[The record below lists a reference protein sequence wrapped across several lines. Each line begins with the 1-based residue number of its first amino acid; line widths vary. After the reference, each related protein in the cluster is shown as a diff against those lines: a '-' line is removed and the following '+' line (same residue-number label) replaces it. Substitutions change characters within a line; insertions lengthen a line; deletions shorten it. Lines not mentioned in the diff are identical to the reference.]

1 MQRARAV
8 ATTLPFVLPTPV
20 GRKIEVAAKRSWAI
34 VFVVGTIAFMA
45 YQVFLMNSTA
55 TKGYTLRNLEKQL
68 DQLHATVMTYE
79 NRSAELQALHTIEK
93 RIEGLG
99 YVTVDQM
106 EFVEVARGSY
116 ALAR

>member
-1 MQRARAV
+1 M
-8 ATTLPFVLPTPV
+8 PV

-34 VFVVGTIAFMA
+34 VFVVGALACGA
-45 YQVFLMNSTA
+45 YYVFLMNGTA

-68 DQLHATVMTYE
+68 DQLRATVMTYE
-79 NRSAELQALHTIEK
+79 NRSAELQALRTIED
-93 RIEGLG
+93 RIQGLG

-106 EFVEVARGSY
+106 EFVDVARGSY

>member
-1 MQRARAV
+1 MSRAI

-20 GRKIEVAAKRSWAI
+20 GRRIEVVAKRSWAI
-34 VFVVGTIAFMA
+34 VFVVGAVAFMM

-68 DQLHATVMTYE
+68 NQLHATVMTYE
-79 NRSAELQALHTIEK
+79 NRTAELQALHTIES
-93 RIEGLG
+93 RIQGMG
-99 YVTVDQM
+99 YVAVDQM
-106 EFVEVARGSY
+106 EFVDVARGSY